1 MSIDA
6 VNDSSI
12 LERRIVR
19 RLRDDASRRL
29 LADALN
35 EIALSAVFPRAARGA
50 EIGRTELLEDS
61 IASVTAVAI
70 ETLIDELEDLVE
82 ELEPAK
88 LEELAAA
95 QRLADLGI
103 E

>member
-1 MSIDA
+1 MAIDVA
-6 VNDSSI
+6 NDYSI

-19 RLRDDASRRL
+19 RLRDDASRRH

-35 EIALSAVFPRAARGA
+35 EIALSAVFPRAGVERRARPND
-50 EIGRTELLEDS
+50 LLEES

-82 ELEPAK
+82 ELDPSA
-88 LEELAAA
+88 LHELVEH

>member
-1 MSIDA
+1 MAID
-6 VNDSSI
+6 VNDYAI

-19 RLRDDASRRL
+19 RLHDDASRRL
-29 LADALN
+29 LAEVLN
-35 EIALSAVFPRAARGA
+35 EIALSAVFPRAAVERRA
-50 EIGRTELLEDS
+50 RPNELLEES

-82 ELEPAK
+82 ELEPSA
-88 LEELAAA
+88 LRELA
-95 QRLADLGI
+95 QEQLQADLGI